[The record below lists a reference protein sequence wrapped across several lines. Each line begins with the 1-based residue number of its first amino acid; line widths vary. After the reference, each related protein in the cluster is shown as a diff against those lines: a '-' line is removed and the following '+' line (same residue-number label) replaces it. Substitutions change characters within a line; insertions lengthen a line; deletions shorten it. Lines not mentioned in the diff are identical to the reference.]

1 MIMYTFIT
9 LSRSEGKGSWRKVD
23 IICTGKGMCSRM
35 QKKKKKKKVKINT
48 VNDTVK
54 RNYTTL

>member
-35 QKKKKKKKVKINT
+35 QKKKKRIVKTNT

>member
-1 MIMYTFIT
+1 MIMYTFIR
-9 LSRSEGKGSWRKVD
+9 LSRSEGKESWRKVD
-23 IICTGKGMCSRM
+23 IICAGKGMCSRT
-35 QKKKKKKKVKINT
+35 QKKKKRILNINT

>member
-1 MIMYTFIT
+1 M
-9 LSRSEGKGSWRKVD
+9 RGRKAGERLISSALERV
-23 IICTGKGMCSRM
+23 CAPER
-35 QKKKKKKKVKINT
+35 KKKKKRILNINT

>member
-35 QKKKKKKKVKINT
+35 QKKKKKKVKINT

>member
-1 MIMYTFIT
+1 MTFIR

-23 IICTGKGMCSRM
+23 IICSGKGMCSRI
-35 QKKKKKKKVKINT
+35 QKKRIVKINT

-54 RNYTTL
+54 SNYTTL